1 MRKIPPKGGE
11 GSAVRFYMAALPD
24 ASDDKKSSSAC
35 RSARR
40 IDVLGCKKH
49 IPVLPLD
56 RRRMDPCNMPC

>member
-1 MRKIPPKGGE
+1 
-11 GSAVRFYMAALPD
+11 VRFYMAALPD

-49 IPVLPLD
+49 VPVLPLD